1 MKNNIDH
8 HHAGRFGH
16 VYRFIDILIT
26 MNDNKEFESSFKET
40 YPAGLELK
48 KENAN
53 DNVGTLLDLNF
64 TVKKGQCSTKSYD
77 KRDAFNFS
85 RMRLSYKYSNLS
97 QKFYSTISAEI

>member
-8 HHAGRFGH
+8 HHTGRFGH
-16 VYRFIDILIT
+16 VYRFIDILIA

-53 DNVGTLLDLNF
+53 DNVATLLDLNF

-77 KRDAFNFS
+77 KRMHLIFP
-85 RMRLSYKYSNLS
+85 
-97 QKFYSTISAEI
+97 E